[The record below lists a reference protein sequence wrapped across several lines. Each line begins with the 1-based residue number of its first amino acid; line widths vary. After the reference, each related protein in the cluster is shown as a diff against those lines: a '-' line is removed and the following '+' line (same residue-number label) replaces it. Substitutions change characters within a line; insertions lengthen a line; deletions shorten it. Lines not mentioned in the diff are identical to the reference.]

1 VTAKRASGSASRS
14 TDDKSRS
21 KSKSA
26 SEGKAG
32 AKRKGR
38 SKGKAK
44 ARKAR
49 RTAATSDRHEL
60 YELSVQSPENEVRF
74 IDKVWKKLRGR
85 KPTSFREDFAGTMYL
100 ASTWVRHRRDNTA
113 IAVDLDPE
121 VQTWGM
127 RRHVETLPEHAR
139 ARLDVRLDDV
149 RTVSCPKV
157 DCIGA
162 FNFSYYLF
170 TERSGLIA
178 YFRSV
183 RRGLKRD
190 GIFLLDAY
198 GGSESFEE
206 GEEERPLDGFT
217 YVWDTD
223 RYNPITGDLVTRI
236 HFRFPDGSE
245 MDSAFVYEWRLWT
258 LPEIQECLRE
268 AGFAEI
274 DVWWEGTT
282 KDGEGDGKFK
292 PTREGDAC
300 QGWIAYLVARG

>member
-1 VTAKRASGSASRS
+1 MASKTATGSGKGS
-14 TDDKSRS
+14 T
-21 KSKSA
+21 
-26 SEGKAG
+26 AG
-32 AKRKGR
+32 
-38 SKGKAK
+38 KGKGK
-44 ARKAR
+44 GKGKSGERRTPRRAR

-60 YELSVQSPENEVRF
+60 YELSVQAPENEVRF
-74 IDKVWKKLRGR
+74 IDKVWKRLRGR
-85 KPTSFREDFAGTMYL
+85 KARSFREDFAGTMYL
-100 ASTWVRHRRDNTA
+100 ASTWVRHRKDNTA

-121 VQTWGM
+121 VQAWGM
-127 RRHVETLPEHAR
+127 RRHVDPLPEDAR
-139 ARLDVRLDDV
+139 RRLEIHLDDV
-149 RTVSCPKV
+149 RTVRCAKV

-170 TERSGLIA
+170 KEREELIG
-178 YFRSV
+178 YFKSV
-183 RRGLKRD
+183 RRALKTD

-206 GEEERPLDGFT
+206 SEEERPLDGFT

-223 RYNPITGDLVTRI
+223 RYNPITGDITTKI

-245 MDSAFVYEWRLWT
+245 IDSAFVYHWRLWT

-268 AGFAEI
+268 AGFAEV
-274 DVWWEGTT
+274 DVWWEGTDE
-282 KDGEGDGKFK
+282 DGEGDGKFK